1 MGKLN
6 ESYQFIKM
14 RDNEK
19 TVVNAISFTHFVKY
33 DRATKHNGIMDTYYI
48 DICLVSRNSVNL
60 KYEAETA
67 RDMDYSRLMR
77 LLNVDTGE

>member
-1 MGKLN
+1 MYD
-6 ESYQFIKM
+6 EYQFIKM

-33 DRATKHNGIMDTYYI
+33 DCATKHNGIMDTFYI
-48 DICLVSRNSVNL
+48 VISLVSRNSINL
-60 KYEAETA
+60 KYEAETT
-67 RDMDYSRLMR
+67 RDMDYDRLMR